1 MRTITIEEGQNLID
15 IAVQE
20 FGTADGLSTICD
32 LNDLEFDEDLK
43 PGQILVL
50 PDLDPD
56 NDIQAYFASEGIK
69 VNSHTISLDVEV
81 LATNDDEIITDND
94 NNALQV

>member
-1 MRTITIEEGQNLID
+1 MRSILVEEGQNLID

-20 FGTADGLSTICD
+20 LGSADGLKTICE
-32 LNDLEFDEDLK
+32 LNDLEYDEDLQA
-43 PGQILVL
+43 GQTLLL

-56 NDIQAYFASEGIK
+56 NDIQTYFASEGIK
-69 VNSHTISLDVEV
+69 VNSHIVSQDVEV
-81 LATNDDEIITDND
+81 LATNDDEVITDND

>member
-1 MRTITIEEGQNLID
+1 MRSIQVEEGQNLID

-20 FGTADGLSTICD
+20 LGSADGLKAICD
-32 LNDLEFDEDLK
+32 LNDLEYDEDLQ

-56 NDIQAYFASEGIK
+56 NDIQTYFAAEGIK
-69 VNSHTISLDVEV
+69 INSHTIAQDIEV
-81 LATNDDEIITDND
+81 LATNDDEVITDND